1 MKKDKPKKVS
11 KLSRLLKFL
20 KHKWNSMLYWL
31 MFKNID

>member
-1 MKKDKPKKVS
+1 MKKDKPKVS

-31 MFKNID
+31 MFKNVD